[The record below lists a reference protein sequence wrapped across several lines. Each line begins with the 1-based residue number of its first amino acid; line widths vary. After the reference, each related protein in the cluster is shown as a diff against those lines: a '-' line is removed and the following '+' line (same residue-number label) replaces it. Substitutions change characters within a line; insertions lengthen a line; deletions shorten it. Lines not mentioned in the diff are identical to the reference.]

1 MKIVAYEER
10 FGEIKFPE
18 GFAEKLAGKSLEEQM
33 DCYRITESATL
44 ARTAYGKITDE
55 RTTELGAYALDR
67 FDRFE
72 GLVVKDGLL
81 VGVLI
86 KPWWSYDGPAPCLP
100 YQRVCTYY
108 ASDNEGSG
116 TNDRE
121 DYAYLI
127 CV

>member
-1 MKIVAYEER
+1 MKTVAYEEK
-10 FGEIKFPE
+10 FGEINFPA
-18 GFAEKLAGKSLEEQM
+18 GFEEKLRGKTLEEQM
-33 DCYRITESATL
+33 ECYRITNSVAL
-44 ARTAYGKITDE
+44 SRTSYGELDDQQIRE
-55 RTTELGAYALDR
+55 RTHSLTEDR
-67 FDRFE
+67 DCT

-86 KPWWSYDGPAPCLP
+86 RSCWKFLGDAVCLP
-100 YQRVCTYY
+100 YGRVCTYY

-121 DYAYLI
+121 DYACLI

>member
-1 MKIVAYEER
+1 MLPHYRFHGIVAYRLRETGR
-10 FGEIKFPE
+10 T
-18 GFAEKLAGKSLEEQM
+18 EKI
-33 DCYRITESATL
+33 R
-44 ARTAYGKITDE
+44 E
-55 RTTELGAYALDR
+55 RTHLLTEDT
-67 FDRFE
+67 DCT

-86 KPWWSYDGPAPCLP
+86 RSYWRFLGDCVCLP
-100 YQRVCTYY
+100 YGQVCTYY

>member
-1 MKIVAYEER
+1 M
-10 FGEIKFPE
+10 
-18 GFAEKLAGKSLEEQM
+18 
-33 DCYRITESATL
+33 
-44 ARTAYGKITDE
+44 
-55 RTTELGAYALDR
+55 
-67 FDRFE
+67 
-72 GLVVKDGLL
+72 VKDGLL

-86 KPWWSYDGPAPCLP
+86 RSYWRFLGDCVCLP
-100 YQRVCTYY
+100 YGQVCTYY

>member
-10 FGEIKFPE
+10 FGEVRFPE

-33 DCYRITESATL
+33 DCYRITKSATL
-44 ARTAYGKITDE
+44 ARTAYGEITDE
-55 RTTELGAYALDR
+55 RTADLGACALDR
-67 FDRFE
+67 FDRCK
-72 GLVVKDGLL
+72 GLIVRDGLL

-86 KPWWSYDGPAPCLP
+86 KPWWPEGPVPCLP

-116 TNDRE
+116 TKDRE

>member
-1 MKIVAYEER
+1 MKIVPYEEK
-10 FGEIKFPE
+10 FGEINFPA
-18 GFAEKLAGKSLEEQM
+18 GFEEKLQGKTLEEQM
-33 DCYRITESATL
+33 KCYRITDSMVL
-44 ARTAYGKITDE
+44 SHTAYGKLDEQKIRE
-55 RTTELGAYALDR
+55 RTHLLTEDT
-67 FDRFE
+67 DCT

-86 KPWWSYDGPAPCLP
+86 RSYWRFLGDCVCLP
-100 YQRVCTYY
+100 YGRVCTYY